1 MRNFKRLL
9 GISYRDHITN
19 DAVRDR
25 IRRAIGPHDDILT
38 TVKKLKLKWFG
49 YVSKI
54 IRVCQDDLTRN
65 SARREKKGPT
75 EEALGEQYR

>member
-1 MRNFKRLL
+1 MRCFKKLL

-25 IRRAIGPHDDILT
+25 IRRAIGPYDYLNHSKETQAKVVWACI
-38 TVKKLKLKWFG
+38 
-49 YVSKI
+49 KI
-54 IRVCQDDLTRN
+54 IRVCQDDFT
-65 SARREKKGPT
+65 RREKKGPT